1 MKVVSV
7 LNENLQVSF
16 SNQQLKRLIMPLIVE
31 QCLAI
36 TVGLADSI
44 MVASVGEAAVSA
56 VSLVDSINTLLFYGF
71 SALATGGAVVCGQ
84 FIGRRDYK
92 KANDSAQQLLVFIVL
107 LAAGLT
113 ALLYLFK
120 YFILHGLFGQIE
132 EDVMNYANTYFIIV
146 EASIPFIALY
156 NAGAALFRVMGN
168 SSVSMKISLGMN
180 VINVCGNALL
190 IFGLHMGVEGVA
202 IPTLVSRIVG
212 AAVVI
217 GMLGNEKYAMHISR
231 PFRYQ
236 FNPYT
241 VRNILKIGV
250 PSGLESSLFHLG
262 KILLLSVVSAFGTAS
277 IAANAI
283 GNTLA
288 TFQTLP
294 PSAIGVGMITVVS
307 QCTGAGDFQ
316 AARFYT
322 KKLMKWAYLSMLAIN
337 VAIFAAMPLI
347 ISLYQVSD
355 EAARIAEILLWLH
368 GGIGIVLWPLAFTL
382 PQALKAAGDTTYVM
396 LMAVGSMWAFRI
408 VTGILFAK
416 TLGMGVLGIWIA
428 MFIDWAC
435 RIVFIVVRYR
445 GHKWEEKYVR

>member
-1 MKVVSV
+1 MTECNSI
-7 LNENLQVSF
+7 NF
-16 SNQQLKRLIMPLIVE
+16 SNQQLSRLILPLIVE
-31 QCLAI
+31 QCLAV

-56 VSLVDSINTLLFYGF
+56 VSLVDSVNTLLFYGF

-84 FIGRRDYK
+84 FLGRRDYK
-92 KANDSAQQLLVFIVL
+92 KANDSAQQLIVFILL
-107 LAAGLT
+107 LAAGVT

-120 YFILHGLFGQIE
+120 YFILHGLFGNIE
-132 EDVMNYANTYFIIV
+132 EDVMGYANTYFIIV

-168 SSVSMKISLGMN
+168 SSVSMRISLGMN
-180 VINVCGNALL
+180 LINVCGNAVL
-190 IFGLHMGVEGVA
+190 IFVVHMGVEGVA

-212 AAVVI
+212 AIVVLW
-217 GMLGNEKYAMHISR
+217 MLRKETYSIHIEK
-231 PFRYQ
+231 PFQYK
-236 FNPYT
+236 FDKYT

-294 PSAIGVGMITVVS
+294 PSAIGVGMITVIS
-307 QCTGAGDFQ
+307 QCIGAGDIKG
-316 AARFYT
+316 ARFYT
-322 KKLMKWAYLSMLAIN
+322 RKLMKWAYLSMLAIN
-337 VAIFAAMPLI
+337 VIIFLAMPLI
-347 ISLYQVSD
+347 LDLYQVSE
-355 EAARIAEILLWLH
+355 EASHMARILLWLH
-368 GGIGIVLWPLAFTL
+368 GGIGVLLWPLAFTL
-382 PQALKAAGDTTYVM
+382 PQTLKAAGDTTYVM
-396 LMAVGSMWAFRI
+396 LMAVGSMWVFRI
-408 VTGILFAK
+408 VTGIFFAK
-416 TLGMGVLGIWIA
+416 TLGLGVLGIWLA
-428 MFIDWAC
+428 MFIDWIC
-435 RIVFIVVRYR
+435 RILFIVIRYR

>member
-1 MKVVSV
+1 M
-7 LNENLQVSF
+7 NENLQVSF

-217 GMLGNEKYAMHISR
+217 GMLGNEKYTMHISR

-236 FNPYT
+236 FNSYT

>member
-202 IPTLVSRIVG
+202 IPTLVSRIAG

-217 GMLGNEKYAMHISR
+217 GMLRNEKYTMHISR

-416 TLGMGVLGIWIA
+416 PLGMGVLGIWIA

>member
-1 MKVVSV
+1 M
-7 LNENLQVSF
+7 NENLQVSF